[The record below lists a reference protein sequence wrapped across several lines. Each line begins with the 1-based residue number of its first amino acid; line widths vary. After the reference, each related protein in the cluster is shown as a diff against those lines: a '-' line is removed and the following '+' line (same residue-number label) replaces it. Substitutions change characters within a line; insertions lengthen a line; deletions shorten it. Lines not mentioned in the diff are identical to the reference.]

1 MAKGKGFRILWIAMT
16 AVYLVWML
24 GFMRWDTYTME
35 NTLLKK
41 EMYPSPAVYY
51 IWVAVSA
58 IIFLIYPLFIE
69 RIYYAD
75 KLTAANRVMNIVSL
89 AAGCAYITAYGCIL
103 DPLKYTASMT
113 GLEYPWLFKLWCI
126 ASGISV
132 FTNTLYMYRKFNFKS
147 TVGVSLACIGCA
159 VLYVTV
165 NIPSAGEDLVMTLQC
180 LAHWSTAL
188 LYAFLSAIAILLFL
202 FHKCRSRDGR
212 FIAVTAVYAAILVLM
227 IVLLATVGKSTLIEN
242 LPIWATYILLFLM
255 NFTSVFDDKKP
266 ENRAGDRLPDRR
278 VSEKV

>member
-1 MAKGKGFRILWIAMT
+1 
-16 AVYLVWML
+16 
-24 GFMRWDTYTME
+24 
-35 NTLLKK
+35 
-41 EMYPSPAVYY
+41 
-51 IWVAVSA
+51 
-58 IIFLIYPLFIE
+58 
-69 RIYYAD
+69 
-75 KLTAANRVMNIVSL
+75 
-89 AAGCAYITAYGCIL
+89 
-103 DPLKYTASMT
+103 
-113 GLEYPWLFKLWCI
+113 
-126 ASGISV
+126 
-132 FTNTLYMYRKFNFKS
+132 
-147 TVGVSLACIGCA
+147 
-159 VLYVTV
+159 
-165 NIPSAGEDLVMTLQC
+165 MTLQC